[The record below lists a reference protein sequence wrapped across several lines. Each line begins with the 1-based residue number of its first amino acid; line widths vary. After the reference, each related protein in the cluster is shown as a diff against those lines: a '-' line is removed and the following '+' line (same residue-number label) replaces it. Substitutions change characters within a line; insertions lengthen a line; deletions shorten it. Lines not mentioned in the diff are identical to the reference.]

1 MAPRFARAED
11 GVQGDDELSHD
22 GGNDDFGRLAVPFKF
37 IGEEAH
43 DGIVLDGDERR
54 HRERL
59 ADSGSPRLDMARPF
73 ELSAIVVYWRKAR
86 HAGGPGLCECADLG
100 HVSQDRRD
108 GRRADAFE
116 RLHEARLARE
126 RFAGFEA
133 CCDLGL
139 KRRQGFAKAGNMRLK
154 ASADA

>member
-54 HRERL
+54 HIERL
-59 ADSGSPRLDMARPF
+59 ADSGSPRLDMAR
-73 ELSAIVVYWRKAR
+73 
-86 HAGGPGLCECADLG
+86 
-100 HVSQDRRD
+100 
-108 GRRADAFE
+108 
-116 RLHEARLARE
+116 RL
-126 RFAGFEA
+126 
-133 CCDLGL
+133 
-139 KRRQGFAKAGNMRLK
+139 
-154 ASADA
+154 

>member
-1 MAPRFARAED
+1 MQAAPA
-11 GVQGDDELSHD
+11 
-22 GGNDDFGRLAVPFKF
+22 FGT
-37 IGEEAH
+37 
-43 DGIVLDGDERR
+43 
-54 HRERL
+54 
-59 ADSGSPRLDMARPF
+59 
-73 ELSAIVVYWRKAR
+73 
-86 HAGGPGLCECADLG
+86 CADLG

-139 KRRQGFAKAGNMRLK
+139 KRRQGFAKAGNMRFK